1 MPSFSRLPREW
12 KTDLCNWI
20 THKCEFVNNTIE
32 HCLKLHS
39 TLVKSPLYFTVF
51 WVSILACEIWS
62 SAVKNWPCMTGY
74 RQRRGR
80 YVSFMESS
88 WLYPD
93 YTFFHRIQLYIV
105 WKISFDV
112 MLDYENIWNIFLS
125 LTILKPNQFF
135 ELGYSAE
142 MCRDLLRVLLS
153 QSPTGLLP
161 PRSSVTQQRAALGR
175 HPHPPILS
183 TPQYTP
189 TLAPHHPWQCTMG
202 TNLKAYALYRA
213 GKIRLLCAKL
223 FLQCWKKTEDI
234 SLLLHSHINEKRSM
248 RDSGLSG
255 ICIDVVITVEF

>member
-1 MPSFSRLPREW
+1 
-12 KTDLCNWI
+12 
-20 THKCEFVNNTIE
+20 
-32 HCLKLHS
+32 
-39 TLVKSPLYFTVF
+39 
-51 WVSILACEIWS
+51 
-62 SAVKNWPCMTGY
+62 MTGY

-93 YTFFHRIQLYIV
+93 YTFFIEYNFILSGR
-105 WKISFDV
+105 FV
-112 MLDYENIWNIFLS
+112 MLEFENIWNIFLS
-125 LTILKPNQFF
+125 PTILKPNQFF

-161 PRSSVTQQRAALGR
+161 PKSSVNQQRAALGR

-189 TLAPHHPWQCTMG
+189 TLASHHPWQCTMG
-202 TNLKAYALYRA
+202 TNLKASAVYRA
-213 GKIRLLCAKL
+213 EKIRLPCAKL
-223 FLQCWKKTEDI
+223 FLQCWKKTVDI
-234 SLLLHSHINEKRSM
+234 SLPLHSHINEKRSM

>member
-1 MPSFSRLPREW
+1 
-12 KTDLCNWI
+12 
-20 THKCEFVNNTIE
+20 
-32 HCLKLHS
+32 
-39 TLVKSPLYFTVF
+39 
-51 WVSILACEIWS
+51 
-62 SAVKNWPCMTGY
+62 MTGN

-80 YVSFMESS
+80 YVSFMQSS

-112 MLDYENIWNIFLS
+112 MLYIWEDLWNIFLS
-125 LTILKPNQFF
+125 LTFLKPNQFF

-161 PRSSVTQQRAALGR
+161 PRSSVNQQRAALGR

-183 TPQYTP
+183 TPQYTS

-202 TNLKAYALYRA
+202 TTWRH
-213 GKIRLLCAKL
+213 LLCTGQERYAYSVPNC
-223 FLQCWKKTEDI
+223 FSSAEKKTEDI
-234 SLLLHSHINEKRSM
+234 SLPLHSHINEKRSM

>member
-1 MPSFSRLPREW
+1 MIS
-12 KTDLCNWI
+12 
-20 THKCEFVNNTIE
+20 
-32 HCLKLHS
+32 
-39 TLVKSPLYFTVF
+39 
-51 WVSILACEIWS
+51 CEIWS
-62 SAVKNWPCMTGY
+62 NAVKNWPCMTGY

-161 PRSSVTQQRAALGR
+161 PRSSVNQQSAALGR

-183 TPQYTP
+183 TPQYTS

-202 TNLKAYALYRA
+202 TNLKASALYRA
-213 GKIRLLCAKL
+213 GKIRLPCAKL
-223 FLQCWKKTEDI
+223 FLQCWKKDRRYFSAFT
-234 SLLLHSHINEKRSM
+234 
-248 RDSGLSG
+248 
-255 ICIDVVITVEF
+255 FPY